1 MEKEQ
6 NNPTYPNDKPKGDL
20 PGTSK
25 DPTGRVISDKSP
37 PGKGSQDQGSGQSGS
52 GNRNPN
58 SGTQKGA

>member
-6 NNPTYPNDKPKGDL
+6 NNPTYPADKPKGDL

-37 PGKGSQDQGSGQSGS
+37 PGKSRQDQGSERSGS
-52 GNRNPN
+52 GSRDPN
-58 SGTQKGA
+58 SGAQKGA